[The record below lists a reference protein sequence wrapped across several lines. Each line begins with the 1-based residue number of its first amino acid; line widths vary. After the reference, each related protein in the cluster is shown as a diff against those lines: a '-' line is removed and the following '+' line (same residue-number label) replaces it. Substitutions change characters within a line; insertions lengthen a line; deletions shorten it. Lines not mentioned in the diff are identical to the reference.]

1 MNNESLGGS
10 FHRLDSAQRVGT
22 ALGGSFHRLE
32 SELIAQKRSPQS
44 SKRVARQFAVKSRQV
59 GVAGLTS
66 LNKEDYGEGKYC
78 VLVAVPR
85 Q

>member
-22 ALGGSFHRLE
+22 ALGESFHRLE
-32 SELIAQKRSPQS
+32 SELIAQKKSLQS
-44 SKRVARQFAVKSRQV
+44 SKRVARQYAVKSRQV
-59 GVAGLTS
+59 KVAGLTS
-66 LNKEDYGEGKYC
+66 LNQENYGEDKYC
-78 VLVAVPR
+78 VLLALPR